1 MLRLEISYRGILA
14 FIVALATLWA
24 FLELWPVILL
34 VLVSVLL
41 MLGLLPFVDAMVRQ
55 GVGRVYAVFLL
66 LIAILG
72 FMTVMFSVM
81 VPALISESQDAKD
94 NLPESAREIE
104 NLMSNFGINVQLQER
119 AEQFEW
125 ADLLSGPAAVDA
137 GQQVL
142 NATLGIITVIVMTAY
157 LLADTP
163 RMGRFIGQFIPDDRK
178 DESERLFQ
186 AMSRVVG
193 GYLRGQLITSLAIG
207 AFTFVLLNVLG
218 VPNPL
223 AFAVFAAFADVV
235 PLVGAIAATIPPT
248 AAALQE
254 SSTKALI
261 VVVAMIIYQQF
272 EDRYLMPRVYGRML
286 NLPPIIVLIAVL
298 AGAELL
304 GIIGVLLALPLTA
317 AARVAVDFMIENRR
331 LPIIAVEEDQPLAP
345 DGELLVYDKSDDVPS
360 TAKADTDKGVPPPT
374 THQDQEDQVL
384 APDGPTGNEETP
396 DNGSS
401 EKPAGEPEPAS

>member
-1 MLRLEISYRGILA
+1 VLRLEVSYRGIIAIIAAL
-14 FIVALATLWA
+14 VALWA
-24 FLELWPVILL
+24 LFQLWPVIIL

-41 MLGLLPFVDAMVRQ
+41 MLGLLPFVDVLVRR
-55 GVGRVYAVFLL
+55 GIGRAFSVI
-66 LIAILG
+66 LILVAFLG
-72 FMTVMFSVM
+72 FVTLMFSVM
-81 VPALISESQDAKD
+81 VPALIDESTSAKE

-104 NLMSNFGINVQLQER
+104 NLLSHLGFHVEL
-119 AEQFEW
+119 EQKARDFDW
-125 ADLLSGPAAVDA
+125 NDLLSGSDAVNA
-137 GQQVL
+137 GQQLL
-142 NATLGIITVIVMTAY
+142 NATLSIITVLVMTAY

-178 DESERLFQ
+178 DEALRLFQ

-193 GYLRGQLITSLAIG
+193 GYLRGQLITSLSIG
-207 AFTFVLLNVLG
+207 IFTFIMLNLLG

-235 PLVGAIAATIPPT
+235 PLVGALAATIPPT
-248 AAALQE
+248 AAALQD

-261 VVVAMIIYQQF
+261 VVVGMIVYQQF
-272 EDRYLMPRVYGRML
+272 EDRYLVPRVYGRML

-331 LPIIAVEEDQPLAP
+331 LPIISVDDDQRLAP
-345 DGELLVYDKSDDVPS
+345 DGELLTAEGDDERE
-360 TAKADTDKGVPPPT
+360 PPPT
-374 THQDQEDQVL
+374 TEQDPHDQIL
-384 APDGPTGNEETP
+384 APDGPAVGAEVVDDAP
-396 DNGSS
+396 QNGASKKS
-401 EKPAGEPEPAS
+401 EEPERAS